1 MEEASGVRYF
11 WKIQKLTQILLK
23 FIFHN
28 LKFSWNCFSVAL
40 TLAILGTPSVGFAD
54 YPLVSHRYLADPDG
68 LEYNGQLYIYCSNDD
83 DNSTNGGYAMHSIV
97 CISSDDLKNWTDHG
111 VVFQVPQN
119 ASWASYSWAPT
130 VIFRNGLFY
139 LYFGNNTSGIGVATN
154 SSPTGTFVDARGSAL
169 VNSSTP
175 GAPGTNGL
183 QEYFDPCVFLD
194 NNQADLYFGGN
205 GSNNARVVSLNAN
218 MISLDGSATTLGTVP
233 FFLEASH
240 MHQHNGTYYF
250 SYETGGSQGEW
261 IKYMTNSN
269 PTSGFTYIGDVLQ
282 APHNGNN
289 NHQAFLTFQGAEYVA
304 YHNRYVAEQNGL
316 TNTTYKRNVA
326 LDSVTYNSDGTIQQV
341 VCTTN
346 GLTQLKYLNPYNRTE
361 AETLAQQSG
370 IYTEPCSEA
379 GMDVTNIINGN
390 WTMIRGVDFTS
401 IGATNF
407 TARIASAGSGG
418 NIELHLDS
426 LDGTLIGTCPAPIT
440 GGWQS
445 WTSTSCPV
453 DNAAAKGVHDLYLE
467 FTGASATNLFNF
479 DYWQFQS
486 STNEPSPISLVKFE
500 AESGV
505 LGSDFAISNTTSPAY
520 ITITTDDSGNIPSN
534 SMRVATYTVTFP
546 TAGIYQLYAHV
557 LVGPGG
563 FNDDSLFYGNGF
575 GIKNPTN
582 SADWILVNGL
592 AGVGFNNPTNVVTGG
607 GTLGSGVWKWINLS
621 LFAPGP
627 TFTVTSGSLTQTFQ
641 IGAREDGLDMDAFVF
656 GLSSYTLTVS
666 NLDAGVDGT
675 APSAGISTINWT
687 NALQRI
693 DGFGGGVVFLDSGL
707 DPVTDANMDTLFN
720 TNNSNQLG
728 LTLLRV
734 RIAPNSTWSNSVSAW
749 TTALSDA
756 QKAVARGGRVMAT
769 PWTPPATMKTN
780 NNTIGG
786 ALATNQYANYANYL
800 NSFAGYMKSGGVQL
814 AAISLQNEPDANVNY
829 ESCFW
834 SGAQFQTFCRSN
846 AFAITNAP
854 VMMPESEGC
863 NFSYSDPT
871 LNDSIAVTNISI
883 IGGHLYGVTTIQDYP
898 LAHNKGKPTWMTEYL
913 VNDQTIDAAIATAQQ
928 IHDCFTTGNMSAYVW
943 WKCIGDANGLISSN
957 GVPQKRGFVMAQFSR
972 FVRPGFNRI
981 GATYNGDILVTAY
994 RNTNSTAF
1002 AIVAINPTGLPLTPT
1017 FNLTNFPT
1025 VASVTPWM
1033 TSPDVSLAV
1042 QSDVAVSNAGFT
1054 YTLPRLSAVTFVGQA
1069 NNPPA
1074 LAPIADQTIAAGI
1087 TLLVTNFASDADL
1100 PAQSLTFALLDA
1112 PANATLTALN
1122 PTNALVSWRPFV
1134 NQAGTTNL
1142 FAVKVADNGSPSLSA
1157 TNNFTV
1163 TVNPLSSQPA
1173 INSIVP
1179 VMGNLFSLTLAG
1191 RWPDYSLLTST
1202 NLLDWQM
1209 VLTSNS
1215 PPTPFTLTF
1224 TNQNNPARFYR
1235 IQIGP

>member
-11 WKIQKLTQILLK
+11 WKIQKLTQMLLK
-23 FIFHN
+23 FVFHK
-28 LKFSWNCFSVAL
+28 LKLSWNYFSIAL
-40 TLAILGTPSVGFAD
+40 TLAILGMPSVGFAD

-68 LEYNGQLYIYCSNDD
+68 LEYNGRLYIYCSNDD

-130 VIFRNGLFY
+130 AIFRNGLFY
-139 LYFGNNTSGIGVATN
+139 LYFGNNTGGIGVATN

-194 NNQADLYFGGN
+194 NNQAYLYFGGN

-218 MISLDGSATTLGTVP
+218 MTSVGGSATTLGTVP

-240 MHQHNGTYYF
+240 MHQHSGIYYF

-269 PTSGFTYIGDVLQ
+269 PTSGFTYVGDVLQ

-316 TNTTYKRNVA
+316 TTTTYKRNVA
-326 LDSVTYNSDGTIQQV
+326 LDGVTYNSDGTIQQV

-361 AETLAQQSG
+361 AETMAQQSG
-370 IYTEPCSEA
+370 IYTEPCSEG
-379 GMDVTNIINGN
+379 GMDVTNIVNGN
-390 WTMIRGVDFTS
+390 WIMVRGVDFTS
-401 IGATNF
+401 AGATNF
-407 TARIASAGSGG
+407 TARIATAGSGG
-418 NIELHLDS
+418 NIELRLDS
-426 LDGTLIGTCPAPIT
+426 LNGTLIGTCPAPAT

-445 WTSTSCPV
+445 WISASCSV
-453 DNAAAKGVHDLYLE
+453 DDAAAKGVHDLYLK
-467 FTGASATNLFNF
+467 FTGDGGDLFNF
-479 DYWQFQS
+479 NWWQFQ
-486 STNEPSPISLVKFE
+486 PSINTQSPVASVKFE
-500 AESGV
+500 AEAGV
-505 LGSDFAISNTTSPAY
+505 LGSDFAVSNSTSPAY
-520 ITITTDDSGNIPSN
+520 ITITTDDTGNIPSN

-546 TAGIYQLYAHV
+546 TAGTYQLYAHV
-557 LVGPGG
+557 RVGPGG

-575 GIKNPTN
+575 GIKNPIN
-582 SADWILVNGL
+582 SSDWILVNGL

-607 GTLGSGVWKWINLS
+607 GTLGSGIWKWINLS

-627 TFTVTSGSLTQTFQ
+627 TFTVTSGNLTQIFQ

-656 GLSSYTLTVS
+656 GLSSYTFTVS

-675 APSAGISTINWT
+675 PPSAGICNVNWT
-687 NALQRI
+687 NRLQRI
-693 DGFGGGVVFLDSGL
+693 DGFGGGVVFLDAGL
-707 DPVTDANMDTLFN
+707 DPMSSANMDTLFN
-720 TNNSNQLG
+720 MNNSNQLG
-728 LTLLRV
+728 LTILRV
-734 RIAPNSTWSNSVSAW
+734 RIAPNSTWSNSVSPW
-749 TTALSDA
+749 TMALSDA
-756 QKAVARGGRVMAT
+756 QKAVARGGRAMAT

-854 VMMPESEGC
+854 VMMPESESY
-863 NFSYSDPT
+863 NFSYSDPA
-871 LNDSIAVTNISI
+871 LNDSIAVTNVSI
-883 IGGHLYGVTTIQDYP
+883 IAGHLYGVTTIQDYP

-913 VNDQTIDAAIATAQQ
+913 VNDQTIDTAIATAQQ
-928 IHDCFTTGNMSAYVW
+928 IHDCLTTGNMSAYVW

-981 GATYNGDILVTAY
+981 ATTNNGGTLITAY
-994 RNTNSTAF
+994 RNTNSTDF
-1002 AIVAINPTGLPLTPT
+1002 VIVAINPTGISLTPT
-1017 FNLTNFPT
+1017 INLQNFPV

-1033 TSPDVSLAV
+1033 TSPDVSLAI
-1042 QSDVAVSNAGFT
+1042 QPDIAVTNSAFT
-1054 YTLPRLSAVTFVGQA
+1054 YALPGLSVATFVGHA

-1074 LAPIADQTIAAGI
+1074 LAAVADQTINAGI
-1087 TLLVTNFASDADL
+1087 TLMVTNAATDLDL
-1100 PAQSLTFALLDA
+1100 PAQTLTFSLLSS
-1112 PANATLTALN
+1112 
-1122 PTNALVSWRPFV
+1122 PTNANLTMLNSSNALITWRPLVS
-1134 NQAGTTNL
+1134 QAGTTNL
-1142 FAVKVADNGSPSLSA
+1142 ITVKVADNGSPSLSA
-1157 TNNFTV
+1157 TNSFTV
-1163 TVNPLSSQPA
+1163 TLNPLSSLPSMNFISAMGGSFDLA
-1173 INSIVP
+1173 IAGP
-1179 VMGNLFSLTLAG
+1179 MG
-1191 RWPDYSLLTST
+1191 PDYTISTST
-1202 NLLDWQM
+1202 NLFDWQS
-1209 VLTSNS
+1209 LITINS
-1215 PPTPFTLTF
+1215 PATPFTLTV
-1224 TNQNNPARFYR
+1224 TNQNDPARFYR